1 MHSYTDFCSK
11 NNTYEVRGL
20 CMLLILFHHIFVQ
33 MIQMG
38 CSIPYVGILLSPGGY
53 LGTGLFFFMS
63 GYGLY
68 HSMAFKEVL
77 PTSYLWKRLFKMW
90 SVFIVAY
97 MLTAIPLMLNHEF
110 GGGNLIDFL
119 TLTIPHTT
127 TWFFKVIVLTYIVTF
142 LIFKLKISKGL
153 KVGFVVFVSIIY
165 YVISSRL
172 LPDFWYTSVLCFP
185 MGMIVAL
192 YKSSFNT
199 KLQLLLSI
207 LFVPCFWKIQDLH
220 WRFVTAILFCFFVL
234 FLIRFIRYKSFV
246 LNYIGVNSL
255 CFYLFQLAL
264 LQNLHILTSNPLVYM
279 LLMVGCVSIL
289 TIMYVRWLQPIS
301 NKIINKKCV

>member
-1 MHSYTDFCSK
+1 MRIHSYTEFCSK
-11 NNTYEVRGL
+11 DNTYEVRGI
-20 CMLLILFHHIFVQ
+20 CMLLILFHHIYVQ
-33 MIQMG
+33 MIQIG
-38 CSIPYVGILLSPGGY
+38 CIVPYVGILLSPGGY

-68 HSMAFKEVL
+68 HSMAFKKVL
-77 PTSYLWKRLFKMW
+77 PASYLWKRLLKMW

-97 MLTAIPLMLNHEF
+97 MLAVIPMMLNHEF
-110 GGGNLIDFL
+110 GGGNLIEFL

-142 LIFKLKISKGL
+142 VAFKLQVNNGV
-153 KVGFVVFVSIIY
+153 KVGLVASLSVVY
-165 YVISSRL
+165 YAMSSKL

-185 MGMIVAL
+185 MGMLVAL
-192 YKSSFNT
+192 CKSKFNT

-207 LFVPCFWKIQDLH
+207 LFVPCFWKIQDLQ
-220 WRFVTAILFCFFVL
+220 WRFLTAILFCFFVL
-234 FLIRFIRYKSFV
+234 FLIRFVRYKSSV

-264 LQNLHILTSNPLVYM
+264 LQNLHTLTSNALIYA
-279 LLMVGCVSIL
+279 LLMVGCVSMF
-289 TIMYVRWLQPIS
+289 TIIYVRWLQPIS
-301 NKIINKKCV
+301 NKIIN

>member
-1 MHSYTDFCSK
+1 MRVLGYTKFCSK

-20 CMLLILFHHIFVQ
+20 CMLLILFHHIYVQ
-33 MIQMG
+33 LIQMG
-38 CSIPYVGILLSPGGY
+38 CCIPYVSILLSPGGY

-68 HSMAFKEVL
+68 HSMAFKEIL
-77 PTSYLWKRLFKMW
+77 PASYLWKRLLKMW

-97 MLTAIPLMLNHEF
+97 MLTSIPMMLNNEF

-142 LIFKLKISKGL
+142 LIFKLNVNRGW
-153 KVGFVVFVSIIY
+153 KVGMVTFVSVIY
-165 YVISSRL
+165 YVISSKF

-192 YKSSFNT
+192 CKSRLNT
-199 KLQLLLSI
+199 KLQLLLSM
-207 LFVPCFWKIQDLH
+207 LFVPCFWKMQDLH

-234 FLIRFIRYKSFV
+234 FLIRFVRYKSSV

-264 LQNLHILTSNPLVYM
+264 LQNLHMLTSNPLVYM
-279 LLMVGCVSIL
+279 LLMVGCVFIF
-289 TIMYVRWLQPIS
+289 TFMYVKWLQPIS
-301 NKIINKKCV
+301 NKIIN

>member
-1 MHSYTDFCSK
+1 MKIQRYTEFCSK

-20 CMLLILFHHIFVQ
+20 CMLLILFHHIYVQ

-38 CSIPYVGILLSPGGY
+38 YSIPYVGILLSPGGF

-68 HSMAFKEVL
+68 HSMAFKEIISA
-77 PTSYLWKRLFKMW
+77 SYLWKRLLKMW

-97 MLTAIPLMLNHEF
+97 ILAVIPMVLNHEIFFWGGLF
-110 GGGNLIDFL
+110 GDFL
-119 TLTIPHTT
+119 TLTIPPTT

-142 LIFKLKISKGL
+142 LIFKLNVKREL
-153 KVGFVVFVSIIY
+153 KVGLVALGYVMY
-165 YVISSRL
+165 YVISSKL

-185 MGMIVAL
+185 IGMIVAL
-192 YKSSFNT
+192 YKSNLNT

-207 LFVPCFWKIQDLH
+207 LFVPCFWEIKDLQ
-220 WRFVTAILFCFFVL
+220 WRFITAILFCFFVL
-234 FLIRFIRYKSFV
+234 FLVRFVRYKSYV
-246 LNYIGVNSL
+246 LRYIGTNSL

-264 LQNLHILTSNPLVYM
+264 LQNLHILTSHPLVYM
-279 LLMVGCVSIL
+279 LLMVGCVFL
-289 TIMYVRWLQPIS
+289 FVFVYVKWLQPIS
-301 NKIINKKCV
+301 NKIIN